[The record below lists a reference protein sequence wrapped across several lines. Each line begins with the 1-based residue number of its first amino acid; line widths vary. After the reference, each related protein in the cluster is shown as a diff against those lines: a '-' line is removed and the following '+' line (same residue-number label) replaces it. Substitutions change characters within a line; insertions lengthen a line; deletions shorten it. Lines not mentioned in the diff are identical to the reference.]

1 MKVSDKKF
9 YLQELQSNECLCG
22 DYKNP
27 GKSFCYWCY
36 GRLPKAMKNALYQQ
50 IGNGYEEALD
60 EAVKYLGLN
69 EVGASFSS

>member
-9 YLQELQSNECLCG
+9 YWQELQSEECLCG
-22 DYKNP
+22 WGKKP
-27 GKSFCYWCY
+27 GRSFCYRCY
-36 GRLPKAMKNALYQQ
+36 NRLPEHMRRDLYLR

-69 EVGASFSS
+69 EAGASFSS